1 MQRTITAAVLLLL
14 CAACGQSTNSRGA
27 ASTAP
32 QVAEQAAATAPAPA
46 SAMPAPVTLQAAV
59 PTHDLKPLLHGE
71 WGVALAKVMKTS
83 RVKDVG
89 RGTTDFLATFHDL
102 KNTNLDAF
110 ARYDGLTYWLTPGAR
125 SKQNEESYLHIT
137 VALTDDL
144 FPSLMLE
151 PHYRS
156 KKGELLLNHVTVVAN
171 GKAVLD
177 RDLVGVQHVNSN
189 VAIMANGG
197 YVRDPTPSQALH
209 AAARLYSVSEFKTFS
224 PTEAEVERPH
234 VSEDTRTLLK

>member
-1 MQRTITAAVLLLL
+1 
-14 CAACGQSTNSRGA
+14 
-27 ASTAP
+27 
-32 QVAEQAAATAPAPA
+32 
-46 SAMPAPVTLQAAV
+46 
-59 PTHDLKPLLHGE
+59 
-71 WGVALAKVMKTS
+71 MKTS

-156 KKGELLLNHVTVVAN
+156 KQGELLLNHVTVVAN

-224 PTEAEVERPH
+224 PTEAEVTGLRSISKSTEVIIKLSGTNGEVTLPARDAKAFQEE
-234 VSEDTRTLLK
+234 VIRGLAIYDLLERTLRRPAA